1 LRGRLFRLQPLPG
14 GGQMTLTLHRFV
26 PLLAL
31 AFPGDAL
38 AQNAP
43 EPPVNN
49 GHDLTRPL
57 HSITVFQNYTAPSDG
72 INSYTT
78 TLRYERPVYLQDNW
92 KFAYRFEL
100 LRPIATDVGPG
111 CDGRF
116 GVAR

>member
-1 LRGRLFRLQPLPG
+1 
-14 GGQMTLTLHRFV
+14 MTLTLHRFV

-57 HSITVFQNYTAPSDG
+57 HSITVFQNYTAPFHSG
-72 INSYTT
+72 ILCRGNVKLPQVSSFRDAPKGAGPESITPIGGYGFRARR
-78 TLRYERPVYLQDNW
+78 LR
-92 KFAYRFEL
+92 
-100 LRPIATDVGPG
+100 
-111 CDGRF
+111 
-116 GVAR
+116 VAPE